1 MDLQRHPD
9 CEPVE
14 RACLLSLFASR
25 HIPFG
30 LLASIVRLSCL
41 VKKQVQRHRKGTRV
55 SLLHRL
61 QPVVLDLRRNG
72 LNILQVE
79 KRTLASLW
87 IHLLEVYVTKVYTER
102 DV

>member
-1 MDLQRHPD
+1 MNLKRHPD

-14 RACLLSLFASR
+14 RARLLPLLASR

-30 LLASIVRLSCL
+30 LLASIVRLPCL

-61 QPVVLDLRRNG
+61 QPVVLDLWSNG

-79 KRTLASLW
+79 KRTLTSLW
-87 IHLLEVYVTKVYTER
+87 IHLLEVYVTEVYIER
-102 DV
+102 DI